1 MKRRNFIKSTAAS
14 GIALSGLTVSVN
26 IPWELNPYPHFLA
39 SDPSSVNTIQTYPL
53 PIQFNPQQVILPM
66 LSILIISFL
75 TIHILLKNIGKLKP
89 MEVLKY
95 E

>member
-1 MKRRNFIKSTAAS
+1 
-14 GIALSGLTVSVN
+14 
-26 IPWELNPYPHFLA
+26 
-39 SDPSSVNTIQTYPL
+39 L